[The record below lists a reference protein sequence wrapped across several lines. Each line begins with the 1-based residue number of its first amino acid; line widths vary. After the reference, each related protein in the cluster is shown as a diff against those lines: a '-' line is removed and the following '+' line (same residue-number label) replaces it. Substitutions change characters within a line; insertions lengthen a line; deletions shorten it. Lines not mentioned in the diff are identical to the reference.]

1 MPTWAI
7 LVIGGVIPAICWGVT
22 AIFQKQS
29 AAAGFHPMQ
38 FLALF
43 GAVLTIVGI
52 VGTLL
57 VRDVSWPRAGVVHA
71 LLAGAT
77 FSIAATFLS
86 YALWRYGAPISRIAP
101 ILSGNVLV
109 TVAIG
114 ALFLGE
120 GAELNVPVLGLGT
133 LLIVGG
139 VILVSNA

>member
-1 MPTWAI
+1 MPMWAI
-7 LVIGGVIPAICWGVT
+7 LVIGGVLPAICWGVT

-29 AAAGFHPMQ
+29 AASGLNPMQ
-38 FLALF
+38 FIALF
-43 GAVLTIVGI
+43 GIVLTIVGVI
-52 VGTLL
+52 GTL
-57 VRDVSWPRAGVVHA
+57 VAKDVTWPRAGVINA

-77 FSIAATFLS
+77 FTVASLLLS

-120 GAELNVPVLGLGT
+120 GATLSLPILGLGT

-139 VILVSNA
+139 AILVANA